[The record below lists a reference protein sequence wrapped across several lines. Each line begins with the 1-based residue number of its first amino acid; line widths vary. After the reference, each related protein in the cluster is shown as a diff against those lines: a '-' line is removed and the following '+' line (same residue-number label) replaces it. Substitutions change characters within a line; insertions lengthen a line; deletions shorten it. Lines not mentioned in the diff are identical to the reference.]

1 MKKIYILI
9 LTIFLMG
16 NNAWSQENEPV
27 TDNFEKGFYIGAA
40 IGFGFGLC
48 YYDPCCYYDESNY
61 SPSYDVV
68 KGISLMWGKGINGQ
82 IEGGYNFNK
91 YIGVDLGVRDFWGLN
106 IKKTSDGT
114 SGSEG
119 GYYSETNTFQ
129 PMVLQVIPS
138 VVISPG
144 FDNFNPYARI
154 GASIGVYPAVYRK
167 ESQTTSQATGS
178 TTINYQGVYYG
189 HIPIGFDVAGG
200 VQWNFAD
207 NMNIKAELDFT
218 GMNYTPAHYKLN
230 KYSIDGVDHFNDLT
244 NKQKYID
251 FVKSYDKLETI
262 PDDSHNKRLRESF
275 PLTGV
280 GLNVGFTMKF

>member
-1 MKKIYILI
+1 MKKLY
-9 LTIFLMG
+9 FLLFTVIWMA
-16 NNAWSQENEPV
+16 NNAWSQENEQA
-27 TDNFEKGFYIGAA
+27 TNNFEKGFYVGAA

-106 IKKTSDGT
+106 IKKTSDGN
-114 SGSEG
+114 SGTEG
-119 GYYSETNTFQ
+119 GYFTETNKFRA
-129 PMVLQVIPS
+129 MVLEVIPS

-144 FDNFNPYARI
+144 FDDFNPYAKF
-154 GASIGVYPAVYRK
+154 GVSVGVYPAIYRT
-167 ESQTTSQATGS
+167 ESQTTGN
-178 TTINYQGVYYG
+178 TTIDYKGVYYG
-189 HIPIGFDVAGG
+189 HIPVGYSVAGG
-200 VQWNFAD
+200 LQWNFAD
-207 NMNIKAELDFT
+207 NMNVHVEADFD
-218 GMNYTPAHYKLN
+218 GEYYSPAHYKVTEYKIN
-230 KYSIDGVDHFNDLT
+230 GVDHFSDLT

-251 FVKSYDKLETI
+251 FVKTYDKLETI
-262 PDDSHNKRLRESF
+262 PDDSHNKRLKESF
-275 PLTGV
+275 PLTGI